1 MAIIYL
7 RSLSHFKASMMLK
20 RADHLF
26 LQNYIRKLLNIIL
39 LPILISRRDLH
50 SYSI

>member
-7 RSLSHFKASMMLK
+7 RSSSHIKASMM
-20 RADHLF
+20 RDDHLF
-26 LQNYIRKLLNIIL
+26 LQNCIRSLLNIII

>member
-1 MAIIYL
+1 MIYL
-7 RSLSHFKASMMLK
+7 LIRSHIKASIMLK
-20 RADHLF
+20 RADQLF
-26 LQNYIRKLLNIIL
+26 LQNYIRSLLHIIL